1 MSNEHTPL
9 WSDSEIRE
17 RTRKKLPETGNALHI
32 SDGAWDKMTHDAL
45 LQVAKEM
52 RQDYQA
58 ELAALRARIVELEV
72 QLHESERSWTVS
84 TAKYRKYKAKELLV
98 HYFKLVMNRSGV
110 GWDWDNEL
118 EINDIVDLIVEAA
131 VLEATTPKEQPH
143 E

>member
-9 WSDSEIRE
+9 WGDERINSEWDRQV
-17 RTRKKLPETGNALHI
+17 ETSVI
-32 SDGAWDKMTHDAL
+32 
-45 LQVAKEM
+45 AKSGHAFDLILTV
-52 RQDYQA
+52 RDDYQA